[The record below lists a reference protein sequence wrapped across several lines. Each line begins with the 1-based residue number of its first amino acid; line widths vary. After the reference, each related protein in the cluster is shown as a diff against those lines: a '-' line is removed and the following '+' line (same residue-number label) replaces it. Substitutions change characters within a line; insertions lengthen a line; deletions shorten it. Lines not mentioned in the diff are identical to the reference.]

1 MTGDVFN
8 KIMNQE
14 KTKKLITNKLTN
26 YQAGFTLFFAIVV
39 IAVLMGVGVAIAN
52 LVTKQL
58 KLSSLYRESQVA
70 FYNADTGLECALRWL
85 QGSEELGI
93 TKNVAP
99 SGIICSNLAVTFVPS
114 DLAAAYNIDSC
125 DLGSSTSVVKTF
137 TYTVSTEIKGSIS

>member
-93 TKNVAP
+93 TKNSPPVGVMCSGESLVFDPVNLDAP
-99 SGIICSNLAVTFVPS
+99 
-114 DLAAAYNIDSC
+114 
-125 DLGSSTSVVKTF
+125 
-137 TYTVSTEIKGSIS
+137 YTVNTCQNKVALPV